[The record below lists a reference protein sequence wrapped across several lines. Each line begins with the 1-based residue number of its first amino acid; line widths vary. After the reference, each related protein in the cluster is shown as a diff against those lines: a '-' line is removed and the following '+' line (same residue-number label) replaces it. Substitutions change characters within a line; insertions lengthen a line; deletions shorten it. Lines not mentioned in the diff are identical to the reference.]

1 MKCEKCDKEATFHF
15 QSNINGEKTETHLCE
30 DCAKAEGL
38 EKLFVRP
45 RAMMGSFFRE
55 PFGGLMG
62 SFFTEPFGMLTENFF
77 GRGFF
82 TPTLGVPTESARTED
97 RFAETEKSTETEQ
110 VRSDN
115 IPEDAG
121 EEIRRKRELLLLREQ
136 LWSAVKAEEF
146 EKAAEM
152 RDKIRELEK

>member
-1 MKCEKCDKEATFHF
+1 MKCEKCDKEATFHY
-15 QSNINGEKTETHLCE
+15 QSNINGEKTEAHLCE

-38 EKLFVRP
+38 DKMFSRP

-55 PFGGLMG
+55 PFGGLM
-62 SFFTEPFGMLTENFF
+62 S
-77 GRGFF
+77 GFF
-82 TPTLGVPTESARTED
+82 APMLGAPAESAATED
-97 RFAETEKSTETEQ
+97 RVAETEKTTETEQ

-121 EEIRRKRELLLLREQ
+121 DEIRRKRELLLLREQ
-136 LWSAVKAEEF
+136 LWNAVKTEEF
-146 EKAAEM
+146 EKAAQL

>member
-1 MKCEKCDKEATFHF
+1 MKCEKCDKEATFHY
-15 QSNINGEKTETHLCE
+15 QSNINGEKTEAHLCE

-38 EKLFVRP
+38 DKLFARP

-55 PFGGLMG
+55 PFGGFMG
-62 SFFTEPFGMLTENFF
+62 GFFREPFGGLMSSFFAPALFAPAESAITEN
-77 GRGFF
+77 R
-82 TPTLGVPTESARTED
+82 V
-97 RFAETEKSTETEQ
+97 AETEKATETEA

-121 EEIRRKRELLLLREQ
+121 DEIRRKRELLLLREQ
-136 LWSAVKAEEF
+136 LWSAVKTEEF
-146 EKAAEM
+146 EKAAEL